1 MRQQHKLVE
10 CAVCG
15 AMVENMTKH
24 QRWHED
30 FTRLVGPL
38 PTTVEQLK
46 RQVKQ
51 LQARVNESR

>member
-24 QRWHED
+24 LRCHED
-30 FTRLVGPL
+30 FPRL
-38 PTTVEQLK
+38 
-46 RQVKQ
+46 
-51 LQARVNESR
+51 ARPVATLNCAHSR